1 MRVLILSCNTGEGHN
16 SCGKALCEAFAAR
29 QIPCRMEDTLRFL
42 SPELSRAVTAG
53 FTFMYRYLPG
63 AFRLGYQYSEQHP
76 SVFESRSAVYRLLA
90 SGAEALYWFIV
101 RESFD
106 TVLCTHVFSALM
118 LTEVLYRHNRFLH
131 TYFVATDY
139 TCSPSCAQS
148 DLDVYF
154 VPDSTLTEEFTRCGI
169 PEEKLFPSGIP
180 IRSAFLSTNDKAEMK
195 QRFGLH
201 PQEPH
206 LLVMGGS
213 MGCGPMGHLVQ
224 QISQAMPKSCSI
236 TVICGTN
243 RRLKAQLEHRF
254 SEDFRVTVRGFC
266 DEVPELMDSADLFL
280 TKPGGISVT
289 EAAQKRL
296 PMVFVNAVAGCE
308 AYNMRFFT
316 HKGVAI
322 SASSPR
328 ELARLTAAILSD
340 QELLSQ
346 MAENYRGAE
355 DNTAAKAI
363 AQEVIRRGGR

>member
-1 MRVLILSCNTGEGHN
+1 
-16 SCGKALCEAFAAR
+16 
-29 QIPCRMEDTLRFL
+29 MEDPLRFL

-169 PEEKLFPSGIP
+169 PEEK
-180 IRSAFLSTNDKAEMK
+180 AV
-195 QRFGLH
+195 
-201 PQEPH
+201 PQWNTDSER
-206 LLVMGGS
+206 
-213 MGCGPMGHLVQ
+213 
-224 QISQAMPKSCSI
+224 ISI
-236 TVICGTN
+236 
-243 RRLKAQLEHRF
+243 
-254 SEDFRVTVRGFC
+254 
-266 DEVPELMDSADLFL
+266 
-280 TKPGGISVT
+280 
-289 EAAQKRL
+289 
-296 PMVFVNAVAGCE
+296 
-308 AYNMRFFT
+308 
-316 HKGVAI
+316 HK
-322 SASSPR
+322 
-328 ELARLTAAILSD
+328 
-340 QELLSQ
+340 
-346 MAENYRGAE
+346 
-355 DNTAAKAI
+355 
-363 AQEVIRRGGR
+363 